1 MKKEKKRRRKQALA
15 DQKAT
20 DEVQVA
26 EEAVPEKETKQDQ
39 EQGSEVILLTAYY
52 PYLAD
57 VVCMT
62 FPVMDEILAKTSRKF
77 GKLFRIGHLEHLQYE
92 APPKAG
98 TGVLLIEDMGEC
110 DHVEV
115 LWRGLDG
122 TYFFFDSYRSC
133 CVPATLK
140 RLMERKWQ
148 ATQLY
153 FLTQTLQGESQGT
166 CAYHSLAFADYISQR
181 P

>member
-1 MKKEKKRRRKQALA
+1 MPGNDKQ
-15 DQKAT
+15 QH
-20 DEVQVA
+20 Q
-26 EEAVPEKETKQDQ
+26 QQ
-39 EQGSEVILLTAYY
+39 EGEVIRLTAYY

-62 FPVMDEILAKTSRKF
+62 FPVMDEILANTSRKF